1 MLGFSTE
8 RLLLILASI
17 GALSLAGISTLRHSA
32 AKSLAPAK
40 ASAAAPPNTSANPST
55 EVIRFAKNP
64 EPVPAFLARDLNG
77 KVVSTAE
84 WNGKV
89 TLLTF
94 WATWCG
100 PCRAEIPM
108 LIDLQKQYK
117 DQLQVVG
124 ISVDDD
130 EPERVKAFVDKAG
143 INYPVVMW
151 TRDIVTRFGG
161 VPALPTTFVIN
172 REGRVMQKHVGLIA
186 PGIYELELKS
196 LMGLPID
203 ATVETFVDQGQ
214 IWMKNAANATE
225 LPGLDLAKLK
235 PDQRQAALKKLNAQD
250 CSCGCGL
257 TLAQCRVNDSAC
269 AVSLSIAKKII
280 DEIVKP
286 APANHSPAN

>member
-1 MLGFSTE
+1 MRSLSTE
-8 RLLLILASI
+8 RILLLLACI
-17 GALSLAGISTLRHSA
+17 GALSLAGTSALRHSGS
-32 AKSLAPAK
+32 KPSPAK
-40 ASAAAPPNTSANPST
+40 VSPRGNSAV

-64 EPVPAFLARDLNG
+64 EPVPAFLARDLDG
-77 KVVSTAE
+77 HLISTAD

-108 LIDLQKQYK
+108 LVGLEKQYK
-117 DQLQVVG
+117 GQLQVIG

-130 EPERVKAFVDKAG
+130 SPERVKEFVQKAG
-143 INYPVVMW
+143 INYPVLMW
-151 TRDIVTRFGG
+151 TRDIVARFGG

-172 REGRVMQKHVGLIA
+172 REGRVMQKHVGLI
-186 PGIYELELKS
+186 PQDIYEMELKS
-196 LMGLPID
+196 LMGMPVN

-225 LPGLDLAKLK
+225 LPGLDLSKLA
-235 PDQRQAALKKLNAQD
+235 PEQRRAALKKLNAQD

-269 AVSLSIAKKII
+269 AVSLSLAKKIV
-280 DEIVKP
+280 DEIARP
-286 APANHSPAN
+286 APAAHATSN

>member
-1 MLGFSTE
+1 MARLSLE
-8 RLLLILASI
+8 RILLIVACI
-17 GALSLAGISTLRHSA
+17 GALSLAGASALRRSGPRT
-32 AKSLAPAK
+32 SPAK
-40 ASAAAPPNTSANPST
+40 APSRDNSAI

-64 EPVPAFLARDLNG
+64 EPVPAFLARDLDGN
-77 KVVSTAE
+77 VISTAE

-108 LIDLQKQYK
+108 LIDLEKHYK
-117 DQLQVVG
+117 GQLQVIG

-130 EPERVKAFVDKAG
+130 SPERVKEFVQKAG
-143 INYPVVMW
+143 INYPVLMW
-151 TRDIVTRFGG
+151 TRDIVARFGG
-161 VPALPTTFVIN
+161 VPALPTSFVIN
-172 REGRVMQKHVGLIA
+172 REGRVMQKHVGLI
-186 PGIYELELKS
+186 PPDVYELEIKS
-196 LMGLPID
+196 LMGMPVN

-225 LPGLDLAKLK
+225 LPGLDLSKLK
-235 PDQRQAALKKLNAQD
+235 PEQRRAALKKLNTQA

-269 AVSLSIAKKII
+269 AVSLNLAKKIV
-280 DEIVKP
+280 DEIAKP
-286 APANHSPAN
+286 APPSHSTAN